1 MVDSEEQKS
10 GKNKAKNTHLTK
22 KCPECFTYLPL
33 GAKVCTSCH
42 AKVGEVNKLGFAVKP
57 FDWKGYLLAV
67 VTVVGFVVFMWW
79 AFFRE

>member
-1 MVDSEEQKS
+1 MVYSEEQKS
-10 GKNKAKNTHLTK
+10 GKSTAKNTHLTK

-33 GAKVCTSCH
+33 SAKVCTYCH
-42 AKVGEVNKLGFAVKP
+42 AKVGLVDKQGFAAKP

-67 VTVVGFVVFMWW
+67 VTVAGFVAFMWW